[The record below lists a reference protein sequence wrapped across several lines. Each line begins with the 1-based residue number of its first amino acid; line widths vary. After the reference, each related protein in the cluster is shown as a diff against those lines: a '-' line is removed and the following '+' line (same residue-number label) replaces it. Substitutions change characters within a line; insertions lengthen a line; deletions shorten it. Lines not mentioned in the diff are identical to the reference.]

1 MHIMKQAPLELR
13 FAAMAVDAVIFG
25 IQNKKLH
32 VLVQN
37 VNRPPHYINVPGF
50 PGGLIDKT
58 ETAEQAVVRHL
69 TDKATLQKVYL
80 EQLYTFSAL
89 ERDKR
94 NRVISVGYM
103 GCVEPDTIDSYIN
116 DSARWVPVS
125 TIKKLAYDHGSMFDM
140 AIARL
145 RGKLAYTTVA
155 QFLLPVTFTLTELQ
169 SVYEVILGTA
179 LDKRNFR
186 KKILALKCLKE
197 TGKIQKGV
205 KNRPAA
211 LYSFVSK
218 KLVELSPII

>member
-1 MHIMKQAPLELR
+1 MKQAPIELR

-37 VNRPPHYINVPGF
+37 VNRPPHYVNVPGF

-69 TDKATLQKVYL
+69 TNKAGLKKVYL

-94 NRVISVGYM
+94 NRVISVGYI
-103 GCVEPDTIDSYIN
+103 GCVEPATVASHSSDTAS
-116 DSARWVPVS
+116 WLPVS
-125 TIKKLAYDHGSMFDM
+125 SIKKLAYDHSSMFDM

-155 QFLLPVTFTLTELQ
+155 QFLLPDTFTLTELQ
-169 SVYEVILGTA
+169 SVYEVILGTT

-186 KKILALKCLKE
+186 KKILALNCLKE
-197 TGKIQKGV
+197 TGKMQEGV
-205 KNRPAA
+205 QNRPAA
-211 LYSFVSK
+211 LYSFTSK